1 MGGNASDLLPRF
13 PSQNQTAESAEILY
27 NTLSLGFRLQAV
39 QIKHVV
45 VQFVDT
51 LRFCRETKTKH
62 NRLGDTA

>member
-39 QIKHVV
+39 QIKLQRRTSSVNT
-45 VQFVDT
+45 DS
-51 LRFCRETKTKH
+51 
-62 NRLGDTA
+62 GW